1 MVDGLLPDEDL
12 GPGEIIYAQGAVD
25 VQVAGSVK
33 LLLNSPQGLKLW
45 INDRPV
51 SDLSAPLDLADGRI
65 HMGSIT
71 YKSDK
76 EVVIRDSAQGGK
88 EVKLL
93 MTEVRK
99 MRPMP
104 SLMPAGLSDQLKTR
118 QEFLDLTKFI
128 SLLGRPGPYAND
140 ESPVIRKWKVA
151 PGSDKPPASDISW
164 VTAYSMVDGVL
175 PDEDLGPDE
184 IIYAQ
189 GAVDVQVAGSVKL
202 QLNSSKGLKLWIDEH
217 PVNDLSAPL
226 ELTAGRHTFTFVIQ
240 RDQRSASDLRVE
252 LTTPTGSPAKF
263 QPEGG
268 L

>member
-1 MVDGLLPDEDL
+1 M
-12 GPGEIIYAQGAVD
+12 GA
-25 VQVAGSVK
+25 
-33 LLLNSPQGLKLW
+33 
-45 INDRPV
+45 
-51 SDLSAPLDLADGRI
+51 
-65 HMGSIT
+65 IT

-93 MTEVRK
+93 MTDVRK

-104 SLMPAGLSDQLKTR
+104 SLMPAGLADQLKTR
-118 QEFLDLTKFI
+118 GEFLDLAKFV
-128 SLLGRPGPYAND
+128 SVLGRPGPYAND

-202 QLNSSKGLKLWIDEH
+202 LQLNSPKGLKLWIDDR
-217 PVNDLSAPL
+217 PVNDLTAPL
-226 ELTAGRHTFTFVIQ
+226 DLAAGRHTFTFVIQ
-240 RDQRSASDLRVE
+240 RDQRAVSGLRAE
-252 LTTPTGSPAKF
+252 LTTPNGSPAKY

>member
-1 MVDGLLPDEDL
+1 M
-12 GPGEIIYAQGAVD
+12 GA
-25 VQVAGSVK
+25 
-33 LLLNSPQGLKLW
+33 
-45 INDRPV
+45 
-51 SDLSAPLDLADGRI
+51 
-65 HMGSIT
+65 IT

-93 MTEVRK
+93 MTDVRK

-104 SLMPAGLSDQLKTR
+104 SLMPAGLADQLKTR

-164 VTAYSMVDGVL
+164 VTAYSMVDGLL
-175 PDEDLGPDE
+175 PDEDLGPGE
-184 IIYAQ
+184 IVYAQ
-189 GAVDVQVAGSVKL
+189 GAVDVQIAGPVKL
-202 QLNSSKGLKLWIDEH
+202 LLNSTKGLKLWIDER
-217 PVNDLSAPL
+217 PVNDFTAPIDL
-226 ELTAGRHTFTFVIQ
+226 AAGRHTLTFAIQ
-240 RDQRSASDLRVE
+240 RDQRSASGLRAE
-252 LTTPTGSPAKF
+252 LATPPGSPAKY